1 LQKEDSLEVN
11 KRAKV
16 YGVPVYV
23 RFSTYDA
30 PEVRGQNFFYD
41 ILLRIVLFIAVE
53 ICFVEEFCIEVED
66 DNF

>member
-1 LQKEDSLEVN
+1 MERE

-30 PEVRGQNFFYD
+30 PEVRGQNFFWE
-41 ILLRIVLFIAVE
+41 IMLRIVLFIAVE
-53 ICFVEEFCIEVED
+53 ICFVEEFRIEVED